1 MNASFCTNFTSKP
14 PDITL
19 PTIPPVTVHNPMS
32 PVIITQEDVF
42 KILRSLNS
50 NKAAGPDNLHPRL
63 LIESAAHI
71 SLPLSRIFNMS
82 LAKKSVPN
90 DWRTANIIPIFKK
103 GDKDNPGNYRPISL
117 TSAICK
123 IMEGIINHALINY
136 LEENTLISDRQ
147 HGFRRGRSIDTNFI
161 QSYDHATKILDM
173 GKPVDIILLDQ
184 AKAFDKV
191 EHSYLLLK
199 LKAYQVHEDVIDWI
213 GAFLTGRSQRVM
225 IYTDNGDP
233 VFSST
238 SPVIS
243 GVPQGT
249 ILGPTLFSI
258 YINDCT
264 TYLCNLL
271 TLYADDCKLI
281 GPAETEEERACIQLD
296 LDRLSSWSSTWALQ
310 FNATKCKV
318 LHLGHNN
325 PHHPYHI
332 GCDQLEA
339 VAEER
344 DLGVIV
350 DKDLKFH
357 SHTQA
362 QVAKA
367 NRALGLIKR
376 SFVTRKSC
384 VVIKLYKSLVRP
396 HLEFGLTLAFP
407 QNKMDTRALES
418 VQRRATKL
426 VRGLNN
432 VPYQD
437 RLGSL
442 RLPTLTYRRYR
453 GDVIMARKIFKSGH
467 LNQIFTPSLANNSRG
482 HSLKLHLPG
491 CRRRERRGFFSI
503 RVVPLWN
510 SLSEST
516 IQAETPH
523 SFKAGVDRDW
533 ERAEWRLDWEAKP
546 T

>member
-1 MNASFCTNFTSKP
+1 M
-14 PDITL
+14 
-19 PTIPPVTVHNPMS
+19 
-32 PVIITQEDVF
+32 
-42 KILRSLNS
+42 
-50 NKAAGPDNLHPRL
+50 
-63 LIESAAHI
+63 
-71 SLPLSRIFNMS
+71 
-82 LAKKSVPN
+82 
-90 DWRTANIIPIFKK
+90 
-103 GDKDNPGNYRPISL
+103 
-117 TSAICK
+117 
-123 IMEGIINHALINY
+123 
-136 LEENTLISDRQ
+136 
-147 HGFRRGRSIDTNFI
+147 
-161 QSYDHATKILDM
+161 
-173 GKPVDIILLDQ
+173 
-184 AKAFDKV
+184 
-191 EHSYLLLK
+191 
-199 LKAYQVHEDVIDWI
+199 
-213 GAFLTGRSQRVM
+213 
-225 IYTDNGDP
+225 
-233 VFSST
+233 
-238 SPVIS
+238 
-243 GVPQGT
+243 
-249 ILGPTLFSI
+249 
-258 YINDCT
+258 
-264 TYLCNLL
+264 
-271 TLYADDCKLI
+271 
-281 GPAETEEERACIQLD
+281 
-296 LDRLSSWSSTWALQ
+296 
-310 FNATKCKV
+310 
-318 LHLGHNN
+318 
-325 PHHPYHI
+325 
-332 GCDQLEA
+332 
-339 VAEER
+339 
-344 DLGVIV
+344 
-350 DKDLKFH
+350 DKDLRFH

-384 VVIKLYKSLVRP
+384 VVMKLCKSLVCP

-426 VRGLNN
+426 VHGLNN

-503 RVVPLWN
+503 RVVWN